1 MSLFNW
7 DAITTDSNGVI
18 GIASGRAE
26 ALEAYLENK
35 SYYIDCS
42 TTEGRLKAYQKCDV
56 LRTVLGKSSQAI
68 ANLKVWALDEDGRQ
82 VKTQQA
88 NKIIAK
94 LMRPNPKEDFKRWFK
109 KLDSQTKLHGRAYV
123 HKSYSSL
130 FGEFNYYIIPYEY
143 VTEYYTTETD
153 ALFERKV
160 EKYWINDG
168 VSSYYL
174 NPSDVHIFYDITLDS
189 DRYGHMFGGSRLR
202 SLSDVISTY
211 VVLWE
216 VLTEMYGNRG
226 ALNIISMGVNN
237 PQMAGLPALKTEK
250 ESVLKLLSRRFGLRR
265 NQDKNV
271 LVSTDAKV
279 SPLTAKMSDMEFE
292 KIIIECKKAVG
303 AAYDVP
309 APLLDIESSRFKNM
323 TEAIKN
329 IYTNSSIPTAEY
341 FFSEWLQMVGEV
353 SLPFELKADYS
364 HLDFYQEARKEESI
378 AFQQMAGAVV
388 PLVNNGLI
396 TRSEARLKLD
406 LE

>member
-109 KLDSQTKLHGRAYV
+109 KLDSQTKLHGKAYV

-168 VSSYYL
+168 VNSYYL

-189 DRYGHMFGGSRLR
+189 DRYGRMFGGSRLR

>member
-143 VTEYYTTETD
+143 VTEDYATETD

-189 DRYGHMFGGSRLR
+189 DRYGRMFGGSRLR

-226 ALNIISMGVNN
+226 ALNIISMGVNS

-329 IYTNSSIPTAEY
+329 IYTNSAIPTAEY

-388 PLVNNGLI
+388 PLVDNGLI